1 MCGIVGYVG
10 YRQAAP
16 VLLEGLK
23 QLEYRGYDS
32 YGIATRSER
41 VYIHKK
47 KGKVSDLSPD
57 EALLPGTCGIGH
69 TRWATHGI
77 PSDNN
82 AHPHPDCQEQI
93 AVVHNGI
100 IENYAQLKRELIR
113 KGHTFRSETDTE
125 VIPHLLE
132 DLNDGDLLKAMYQA
146 AHNLEGSYAI
156 LTISVDGN
164 RLIAAKNR
172 SPLVLG
178 IGDNEFFAASDITPL
193 LEYTNRVIYLED
205 GDIADIN
212 ADGYEIYQG
221 SGRVSRMIHEIQWT
235 PDTVQ
240 KGGFPHFMLKE
251 IYEQPEVINRAI
263 HSLTP
268 EIIPRFLSDAK
279 SMTVVACGSSYHAG
293 LIFRY
298 LIESACNIPVRVEL
312 GSEFKYNSVP
322 LTDVI
327 IGISQSG
334 ETADTLSAIHK
345 GNCNN
350 VQTVAITNVL
360 NSSITRYA
368 DETILMQA
376 GPEISVA
383 ATKSFI
389 AQLGVLLQIAN
400 LMSGRANDENLTH
413 TGVAIEKVLLLNLED
428 AVTLCT
434 KADHIFYVGR
444 GPFYPVMMEGALKM
458 KEISYIHAESYAAG
472 EIKHGPFSLLSSE
485 TPVVATC
492 LPGQAYAVMLG
503 NLKEMKARGTPII
516 AIGSGDD
523 TELSELA
530 DILIPLEEK
539 KICLQIVAV
548 TVILQLLA
556 YYTAALIGREIDKP
570 RNLAKCV
577 TVE

>member
-32 YGIATRSER
+32 YGIATRSNGIF
-41 VYIHKK
+41 IHKK
-47 KGKVSDLSPD
+47 KGKVSDFIPE
-57 EALLPGTCGIGH
+57 EATLPGTCGIGH

-77 PSDNN
+77 PSDIN
-82 AHPHPDCQEQI
+82 AHPHSDCHDQVAI
-93 AVVHNGI
+93 VHNGI
-100 IENYAQLKRELIR
+100 IENYSHLKRELQA
-113 KGHTFRSETDTE
+113 KGHIFKSETDTE
-125 VIPHLLE
+125 VIPHILE
-132 DLNDGDLLKAMYQA
+132 DLNQGNLLKAMQETV
-146 AHNLEGSYAI
+146 HHLEGSYAI
-156 LTISVDGN
+156 LAISGDSD
-164 RLIAAKNR
+164 RLIAVKNR

-178 IGDNEFFAASDITPL
+178 IGDHEFFAASDITPL

-205 GDIADIN
+205 GDIAEISE
-212 ADGYEIYQG
+212 DGYTIYQD
-221 SGRVSRMIHEIQWT
+221 SVLVSRAVHEIEWT
-235 PDTVQ
+235 PDAVQ

-263 HSLTP
+263 HSLSSDTL
-268 EIIPRFLSDAK
+268 PRFLCDAK
-279 SMTVVACGSSYHAG
+279 SITVVACGSSYHAG

-298 LIESACNIPVRVEL
+298 LAESSCGIPVRVEL
-312 GSEFKYNSVP
+312 GSEFKYCSVP

-350 VQTVAITNVL
+350 VQTVAVTNVL
-360 NSSITRYA
+360 NSSITRYS
-368 DETILMQA
+368 DVTILMQA

-383 ATKSFI
+383 ATKSFT
-389 AQLGVLLQIAN
+389 AQLGVLLQVVN
-400 LMSGRANDENLTH
+400 LLSGRISDETLSH
-413 TGVAIEKVLLLNLED
+413 AGVAIEKVLLLNMED
-428 AVTLCT
+428 AVTLC
-434 KADHIFYVGR
+434 ARAQHIFYVGR

-485 TPVVATC
+485 TPVVAIC
-492 LPGQAYAVMLG
+492 LPGPSYAVMLG
-503 NLKEMKARGTPII
+503 NLKEMKARGTPIV
-516 AIGSGDD
+516 AIGYGDD

-530 DILIPLEEK
+530 DIVIPLDEEQLY
-539 KICLQIVAV
+539 LQIVGA
-548 TVILQLLA
+548 TVILQMLS
-556 YYTAALIGREIDKP
+556 YYTASRLGREIDKP
-570 RNLAKCV
+570 RNLAKSV

>member
-1 MCGIVGYVG
+1 MCGIVGYIG

-32 YGIATRSER
+32 YGIATRSEGLF
-41 VYIHKK
+41 IHKK
-47 KGKVSDLSPD
+47 KGKVSDFSPA
-57 EALLPGTCGIGH
+57 EAALLGTCGIGH

-77 PSDNN
+77 PSDIN
-82 AHPHPDCQEQI
+82 AHPHFDCHEGI
-93 AVVHNGI
+93 AIVHNGI
-100 IENYAQLKRELIR
+100 IENYGHLKRELLA

-132 DLNDGDLLKAMYQA
+132 DLNQGDLLNAMQKIVHY
-146 AHNLEGSYAI
+146 LEGSYAI
-156 LTISVDGN
+156 LAISRDCD
-164 RLIAAKNR
+164 RIIAVKNR

-205 GDIADIN
+205 GDIAEIS
-212 ADGYEIYQG
+212 AEGYEIYNE
-221 SGRVSRMIHEIQWT
+221 SARVSREVHEIEWT

-268 EIIPRFLSDAK
+268 DNLPQFLCNAK

-293 LIFRY
+293 MIFRY
-298 LIESACNIPVRVEL
+298 LIESSCGIPVRVEL
-312 GSEFKYNSVP
+312 GSEYKYSSVP
-322 LTDVI
+322 FTDII

-350 VQTVAITNVL
+350 VQTVAVTNIL
-360 NSSITRYA
+360 NSSITRYS
-368 DETILMQA
+368 DVTILMQA

-383 ATKSFI
+383 ATKSFT
-389 AQLGVLLQIAN
+389 AQLGVLLQIVN
-400 LMSGRANDENLTH
+400 LLSDRRNDEILSH
-413 TGVAIEKVLLLNLED
+413 AGVAIEKVLLINLED
-428 AVTLCT
+428 AVDLCSESE
-434 KADHIFYVGR
+434 HIFYVGR

-485 TPVVATC
+485 TPVMAIC
-492 LPGQAYAVMLG
+492 LPGPSYAVMLG

-530 DILIPLEEK
+530 DVVIPLDEDQLY
-539 KICLQIVAV
+539 LQIVAA
-548 TVILQLLA
+548 TVVLQMLA
-556 YYTAALIGREIDKP
+556 YYTATRLGREIDKP
-570 RNLAKCV
+570 RNLAKSV

>member
-16 VLLEGLK
+16 MLLEGLK

-32 YGIATRSER
+32 YGIATCSDRI
-41 VYIHKK
+41 YIHKK
-47 KGKVSDLSPD
+47 KGKVSDLSSD
-57 EALLPGTCGIGH
+57 EALPQGTCGIGH

-77 PSDNN
+77 PSDIN
-82 AHPHPDCQEQI
+82 AHPHPDCKEQI
-93 AVVHNGI
+93 AIVHNGI
-100 IENYAQLKRELIR
+100 IENYAQLKRDLVA
-113 KGHTFRSETDTE
+113 KGHIFMSETDTE

-132 DLNDGDLLKAMYQA
+132 DLNEGDLLSAMDQA
-146 AHNLEGSYAI
+146 VLHLEGSYAI
-156 LTISVDGN
+156 LAISDDRD
-164 RLIAAKNR
+164 RLIAVRNR

-205 GDIADIN
+205 GDIAEISKG
-212 ADGYEIYQG
+212 GYGIYHDQELVN
-221 SGRVSRMIHEIQWT
+221 RVVHEIQWT

-268 EIIPRFLSDAK
+268 ETLPHFLRNAG

-298 LIESACNIPVRVEL
+298 MIESACNIPVRVEL

-345 GNCNN
+345 GTCNN
-350 VQTVAITNVL
+350 VRTLAITNVL

-383 ATKSFI
+383 ATKSFM
-389 AQLGVLLQIAN
+389 AQLGVLLQIVN
-400 LMSGRANDENLTH
+400 LLSSRVDDEHLSH
-413 TGVAIEKVLLLNLED
+413 AGVAIEKVVLLNLED
-428 AVTLCT
+428 AVSLCSR
-434 KADHIFYVGR
+434 AEHIFYVGR
-444 GPFYPVMMEGALKM
+444 GVFYPVMMEGALKM

-472 EIKHGPFSLLSSE
+472 EIKHGPFSLLSPE

-492 LPGQAYAVMLG
+492 LPGPAYAVMLG

-516 AIGSGDD
+516 AMGSGDD

-530 DILIPLEEK
+530 DVLIPLDEDN
-539 KICLQIVAV
+539 ICLQIVAV
-548 TVILQLLA
+548 TVILQMLA
-556 YYTAALIGREIDKP
+556 YYTAALLGREIDKP
-570 RNLAKCV
+570 RNLAKSV

>member
-32 YGIATRSER
+32 YGIATRSDQI
-41 VYIHKK
+41 YIHKK
-47 KGKVSDLSPD
+47 KGKVSDLSFD
-57 EALLPGTCGIGH
+57 EAIPPGTCGIGH

-77 PSDNN
+77 PSDIN
-82 AHPHPDCQEQI
+82 AHPHPDCKEEI

-100 IENYAQLKRELIR
+100 IENYAQLKRDLIT

-132 DLNDGDLLKAMYQA
+132 DLSDGDLLKAMHQA
-146 AHNLEGSYAI
+146 VLQLEGSYAI
-156 LTISVDGN
+156 LAISDN
-164 RLIAAKNR
+164 RDRLIAARNR

-205 GDIADIN
+205 EDIVEMSAK
-212 ADGYEIYQG
+212 GYEIYHGQE
-221 SGRVSRMIHEIQWT
+221 RVDRVVHEIQWT

-263 HSLTP
+263 HSLTLLSL
-268 EIIPRFLSDAK
+268 PRFLSNAS

-298 LIESACNIPVRVEL
+298 LLESVCNIPVRVEL

-327 IGISQSG
+327 IAISQSG

-345 GNCNN
+345 GKCNN
-350 VQTVAITNVL
+350 VQTLAITNVL

-400 LMSGRANDENLTH
+400 LVSGQTNDEHLSH
-413 TGVAIEKVLLLNLED
+413 AGVAIEKVLLLNLEN
-428 AVTLCT
+428 AVSLCSR
-434 KADHIFYVGR
+434 AQHIFYVGR
-444 GPFYPVMMEGALKM
+444 GAFYPVMMEGALKM
-458 KEISYIHAESYAAG
+458 KEISYIHAEAYAAG
-472 EIKHGPFSLLSSE
+472 EIKHGPFSLLSHE

-492 LPGQAYAVMLG
+492 PPGPAYAVMLG

-523 TELSELA
+523 TELSELV
-530 DILIPLEEK
+530 DVLIPLDEK
-539 KICLQIVAV
+539 DICLQIVAV
-548 TVILQLLA
+548 TVILQQLA
-556 YYTAALIGREIDKP
+556 YYTAARLGREIDKP
-570 RNLAKCV
+570 RNLAKSV

>member
-1 MCGIVGYVG
+1 MCGIVGYIG
-10 YRQAAP
+10 FRPAAP
-16 VLLEGLK
+16 VLFEGLK

-32 YGIATRSER
+32 YGIATHSNEIF
-41 VYIHKK
+41 IHKK
-47 KGKVSDLSPD
+47 KGKVSEFSPD
-57 EALLPGTCGIGH
+57 ETTLPGTCGIGH

-77 PSDNN
+77 PSDLN
-82 AHPHPDCQEQI
+82 AHPHTDCNEQI

-100 IENYAQLKRELIR
+100 IENYAHLKRELR
-113 KGHTFRSETDTE
+113 AKGHTFRSETDTE

-132 DLNDGDLLKAMYQA
+132 DLNEGDLLKAIQKMVNY
-146 AHNLEGSYAI
+146 LEGSYAV
-156 LTISVDGN
+156 LAISNDCN
-164 RLIAAKNR
+164 RLIAVKNR

-178 IGDNEFFAASDITPL
+178 IGDGEFFAASDITPL
-193 LEYTNRVIYLED
+193 LEYTNRVLYLED
-205 GDIADIN
+205 GDIAEISV
-212 ADGYEIYQG
+212 DGYEIYQG
-221 SGRVSRMIHEIQWT
+221 STQVSRRVHEIQWA
-235 PDTVQ
+235 PETVQ

-268 EIIPRFLSDAK
+268 DSIPRFLYDAK

-298 LIESACNIPVRVEL
+298 LAESACGIPVRVEF

-345 GNCNN
+345 GNCSN

-368 DETILMQA
+368 DNTILMQA

-383 ATKSFI
+383 ATKSFT
-389 AQLGVLLQIAN
+389 AQLGVLLQMIS
-400 LMSGRANDENLTH
+400 LLSGQVSDEFLSH
-413 TGVAIEKVLLLNLED
+413 AGVSIDKVFLLNLDD
-428 AVTLCT
+428 AVSLCA
-434 KADHIFYVGR
+434 KAEHIFFVGR

-472 EIKHGPFSLLSSE
+472 EIKHGPFSLLSPE
-485 TPVVATC
+485 TPVIATC
-492 LPGQAYAVMLG
+492 LPGPAYAVMLG

-516 AIGSGDD
+516 AIGSEED

-530 DILIPLEEK
+530 DVLIPLEEK
-539 KICLQIVAV
+539 HIFLEIVAV

-556 YYTAALIGREIDKP
+556 YHTAALLGREIDKP
-570 RNLAKCV
+570 RNLAKSV